1 MRFLFYLVF
10 VLHLILLI
18 INVVSIFILPF
29 KTPWYIS
36 VPLVT
41 WLVALATNPIRCL
54 LTDLENKIRER
65 LNMPKIKGFIKHYIL
80 RR

>member
-29 KTPWYIS
+29 KTPWYVS